1 MANSPHDGDGGNSF
15 MSQFQGL
22 KQAGRGTD
30 IFSLMSA
37 FYGVPYYSRKD
48 GGMTSANE
56 QIFNANV
63 RAGRDPSTHMP
74 YGTGGNP
81 AAPTTGGELP
91 PATPPNQ
98 VGYMPAW
105 WQDWYNSQ
113 GKFGG
118 VPQVPGIL

>member
-37 FYGVPYYSRKD
+37 FYGVPYYSAKD

-63 RAGRDPSTHMP
+63 RAGRDPSTNMP
-74 YGTGGNP
+74 YSDPSTVTTTT
-81 AAPTTGGELP
+81 PTTH
-91 PATPPNQ
+91 ATDQNA
-98 VGYMPAW
+98 MPQWYA
-105 WQDWYNSQ
+105 DWYNSQ
-113 GKFGG
+113 GKYGG
-118 VPQVPGIL
+118 IPSVPGLL